1 MIKSMTGYGKAERQ
15 LENGRITVEMRSVNH
30 RYGEISVKL
39 PRALICFENDVRKT
53 ASERLKRGKIDIFVQ
68 MDTVAV
74 CRPPVVNIPLAKAY
88 FDAFSSLREA
98 LGMEEPVPLS
108 LVVSQKDVL
117 TVVEGDDQGSDMRDG
132 LIAAVSDAVDAMEA
146 MRLREGAE
154 LVHDLR
160 SRRGTLASLMERIQD
175 QAPAVPREYAEKL
188 TARIAQLSVGN
199 MPDESRI
206 AQEVALMADRCDITE
221 ELVRFSSHLVQF
233 DSALDS
239 EEPVGRKLDFILQE
253 MGREVNTM
261 GSKANDGEITSCVV
275 AMKAELE
282 KIREQIQNIE

>member
-1 MIKSMTGYGKAERQ
+1 MIKSMTGYGKAERE
-15 LENGRITVEMRSVNH
+15 LESGRITVEMRSVNH
-30 RYGEISVKL
+30 RYGEVSVKL

-68 MDTVAV
+68 LDAVAA
-74 CRPPVVNIPLAKAY
+74 CRPPVVNMPLAKAY

-98 LGMEEPVPLS
+98 LGVEEPVPLS

-117 TVVEGDDQGSDMRDG
+117 TVVEGDDQGSGMRDG
-132 LIAAVSDAVDAMEA
+132 LIAAVADAVDAMEA
-146 MRLREGAE
+146 MRLKEGAE
-154 LVHDLR
+154 LVLDLR
-160 SRRGTLASLMERIQD
+160 MRRGTLASLAERIQH

-188 TARIAQLSVGN
+188 AARIAQLSAGA
-199 MPDESRI
+199 MPDESRL

-221 ELVRFSSHLVQF
+221 ELVRFGSHLVQF
-233 DSALDS
+233 DSALDAD
-239 EEPVGRKLDFILQE
+239 EPVGRKLDFILQE